1 MMKSQWESSGRF
13 DIDSARRGS
22 RRATRPRSRTGLSI
36 LFANPWSES
45 RVLCRSNRLRGVC
58 HSYLADIITE
68 TYLGAAGR
76 ADGLGLLLLGRSR
89 GSGFVL

>member
-1 MMKSQWESSGRF
+1 MKSQWESSGRF
-13 DIDSARRGS
+13 DIDSARRAL
-22 RRATRPRSRTGLSI
+22 RRATRPRSKTGLSI